1 MGYDQHQQSSSSG
14 AVVAIVVVVMLVAIL
29 GILAVAGAGF
39 FMVRTSSMQSRAVP
53 IESRMAAEVQRA
65 KAEEQRAVA
74 HVRIKDGMVQVQRS
88 SVRTTPAPRLN
99 FEVTLDRE
107 GNASIDGK
115 GIGLDELRAQL
126 AKLKDETGNSFSVH
140 INVDSECL
148 FKHVVSVMDVC
159 EEVGDI
165 DFRVASSSGADSSPD
180 EDDTAN

>member
-1 MGYDQHQQSSSSG
+1 MGYDQHRQSVSSRT
-14 AVVAIVVVVMLVAIL
+14 LVAIAVGVLLPVVGL
-29 GILAVAGAGF
+29 GIVALIGVGVGMWEHFGGVPQVAV
-39 FMVRTSSMQSRAVP
+39 VEQQAVVESHELEE
-53 IESRMAAEVQRA
+53 IES
-65 KAEEQRAVA
+65 
-74 HVRIKDGMVQVQRS
+74 DGMVLLQRQDASFADS
-88 SVRTTPAPRLN
+88 SDPRLN
-99 FEVTLDRE
+99 FELNLDRE

-115 GIGLDELRAQL
+115 EIGLDELRAQL